1 MRTLVRAF
9 FKALRVL
16 LGPVMLLWEFIA
28 RPRGLKREPELQKA
42 IDQQCQDLALYQFST
57 CPFCINV
64 RQEMRRLSLNIEK
77 LDAQRDLTHREK
89 LLQGG
94 GAIKVPCLKISGTDQ
109 QTLWLYESGAIIA
122 YLNKRFAP
130 G

>member
-1 MRTLVRAF
+1 M
-9 FKALRVL
+9 L

-57 CPFCINV
+57 CPFCIKV
-64 RQEMRRLSLNIEK
+64 RPEMRRLSLNIEK
-77 LDAQRDLTHREK
+77 LDAQRSDTSREV
-89 LLQGG
+89 
-94 GAIKVPCLKISGTDQ
+94 APRRWRDQ
-109 QTLWLYESGAIIA
+109 SALPEYQAPINKPLWLYESGAIIA